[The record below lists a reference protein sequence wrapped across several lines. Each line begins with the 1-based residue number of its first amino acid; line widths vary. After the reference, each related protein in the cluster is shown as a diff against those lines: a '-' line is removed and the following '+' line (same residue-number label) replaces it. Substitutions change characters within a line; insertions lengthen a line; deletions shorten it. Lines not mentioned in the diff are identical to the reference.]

1 MYKFVEERLESSPL
15 ERDLGVLIDG
25 NLDRSEQCALATKRA
40 NCTVG
45 CIRPSTVLFCTGVA
59 PLQALCAVLGATM

>member
-1 MYKFVEERLESSPL
+1 M
-15 ERDLGVLIDG
+15 ERDLGILVDRKL
-25 NLDRSEQCALATKRA
+25 NLSQQCALATKRA